1 MAKKKILLLS
11 DDLRMASGIANVS
24 KQLVLGTADKYDWV
38 QLGAAIKHPDAGK
51 VFDLSEDVR
60 QRTGIEDANVKIY
73 PFDGYGNPDT
83 IRQLLMIEKPDAIL
97 HFTDPRYWIWLYEIE
112 HEIRQSVPLLFYHIW
127 DDLPDPK
134 YNRDYYESCDWIGC
148 ISKQTYG
155 ITRRVWGW
163 DKETHW
169 VKPAEWQVSYVP
181 HGINSELYKPVDV
194 PTEFKQ
200 SIFGDKEYEFVLY
213 WNNRNIRRK
222 QPIDVILGFDKFV
235 EALAPDK
242 RDKVCLLMHTEP
254 VQEHGTDLPRT
265 IAECCSPETNVIFAP
280 NRYSEVE
287 LNYLYNIADV
297 TINVASNEGFGL
309 ATAESVMA
317 GTPII
322 VNVTGG
328 LQDQCGFRDKG
339 TGKLLT
345 AEDYVEIGSLHDRN
359 KKAGVVWGDW
369 VKPIWPVRST
379 TGSVPTPYIFDDR
392 VDFEDIT
399 PLIMDWYKTPK
410 EDRKKAAEKGIKW
423 MKGDGLLSKEAMCD
437 ALSDGIEGVFKNW
450 KPRKKYQLYSI

>member
-24 KQLVLGTADKYDWV
+24 KQLVLGTVDKYDWV
-38 QLGAAIKHPDAGK
+38 QLGAAIKHPEAGK
-51 VFDLSEDVR
+51 VLDLNDSIR
-60 QRTGIEDANVKIY
+60 QETGIEDANVKIY
-73 PFDGYGNPDT
+73 PSDGYGNPDI

-97 HFTDPRYWIWLYEIE
+97 HFTDPRYWIWLYEME
-112 HEIRQSVPLLFYHIW
+112 HEVRQSVPLFFYHIW

-155 ITRRVWGW
+155 ITKRVWGW
-163 DKETHW
+163 DKEKHW
-169 VKPAEWQVSYVP
+169 TKPADWQVSYVP
-181 HGINSELYKPVDV
+181 HGINSELYKPVEV
-194 PTEFKQ
+194 PKEFKQ

-222 QPIDVILGFDKFV
+222 QPLDVIFAFDEFV
-235 EALAPDK
+235 KQLPEEK
-242 RDKVCLLMHTEP
+242 RSKVCLLMHTEP
-254 VQEHGTDLPRT
+254 VQEHGTDLPRSVE
-265 IAECCSPETNVIFAP
+265 ECCSPETNVIFAP
-280 NRYSEVE
+280 NRYSEIE
-287 LNYLYNIADV
+287 LNYLYNIGDV

-328 LQDQCGFRDKG
+328 MQDQCGFEID
-339 TGKLLT
+339 GKYLT
-345 AEDYVEIGSLHDRN
+345 AEDYVKIGSLHDKSEYSN
-359 KKAGVVWGDW
+359 VKHGNW

-392 VDFEDIT
+392 VDYSDIT
-399 PLIMDWYKTPK
+399 KLIIEWYNTPSA
-410 EDRKKAAEKGIKW
+410 EREKAGLEGREWMLSDGI
-423 MKGDGLLSKEAMCD
+423 LSKEAMCK
-437 ALSDGIEGVFKNW
+437 ALVDGMEGAFENW
-450 KPRKKYQLYSI
+450 KPKQKFKLIEL